1 MKELEK
7 SIFTVTDLDYIVEK
21 ITEKLAE
28 RLGLGDEL
36 EQKKDLFLPDSE
48 VARLMGLT
56 ETNVGNLRRQ
66 MRKLPSQS
74 KWLGLNGT
82 RVTIEGLNQF
92 QSYRGTLDYK
102 RERAKVE
109 KMTKK
114 GA

>member
-1 MKELEK
+1 MKEREK
-7 SIFTVTDLDYIVEK
+7 SIFTNDDLDYIA
-21 ITEKLAE
+21 EKLAE

-36 EQKKDLFLPDSE
+36 EQKKALFLPDSE
-48 VARLMGLT
+48 IARLMGLT

-66 MRKLPSQS
+66 MRKLPSQ
-74 KWLGLNGT
+74 KRWLGLNGT
-82 RVTIEGLNQF
+82 RVSVEGLNQF
-92 QSYRGTLDYK
+92 QSYRGTLEYK